1 MGCKQQQMVM
11 VMVENRFYVERKKKK
26 ENLVEEEVLVKIWF
40 RDQAVPELIPLSSYQ
55 SQYLH

>member
-1 MGCKQQQMVM
+1 MGTTAADGDG
-11 VMVENRFYVERKKKK
+11 EESFYVEKK
-26 ENLVEEEVLVKIWF
+26 LVEVLVKIWF